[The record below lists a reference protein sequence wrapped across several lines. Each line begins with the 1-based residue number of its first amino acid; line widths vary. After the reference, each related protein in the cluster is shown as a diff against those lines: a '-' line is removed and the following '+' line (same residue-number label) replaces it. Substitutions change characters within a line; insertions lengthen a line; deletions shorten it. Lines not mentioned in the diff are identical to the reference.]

1 MTTYNILDF
10 NYIKAKQGAL
20 CIVVATSFFNGETP
34 PTSITNGDSAYIGA
48 GICSKGSN
56 DRSIIIIGEEEY
68 TFNRDGS
75 AFSKNAEGYC
85 LRLAEIIAGKSRAGN
100 SLSTEGESFRDE
112 AALSILRE
120 ILVSMEVNPCIIKD
134 NEILYYCLQAY
145 RWADNM
151 LIARTL

>member
-10 NYIKAKQGAL
+10 DYIKAKQGAL
-20 CIVVATSFFNGETP
+20 CIVVAASFLSKETP

-56 DRSIIIIGEEEY
+56 DRFNIIIGEEEY

-75 AFSKNAEGYC
+75 AFSRNTEGYC
-85 LRLAEIIAGKSRAGN
+85 LRLAEIIAGETRSDKN
-100 SLSTEGESFRDE
+100 SLEEGSFRDSV
-112 AALSILRE
+112 AADVLKKILANAE
-120 ILVSMEVNPCIIKD
+120 INPCSVRD